1 MLDTA
6 RQVIRHEAQ
15 AVASLADKI
24 DASFLKAIDIIRE
37 CKGRVIITGMG
48 KSGLI
53 GRKIAATFN
62 STGTPSFFLHP
73 AEGMH
78 GDIGLVTRSDVVLAL
93 SKSGDTTELMPI
105 LKVFER
111 LGVPLI
117 SITGNPSSTL
127 AEKSDVVLDVS
138 VDGEAGSNNL
148 IPTSSTTAAMV
159 MGDALAIVLLNL
171 QNFSNDDLALLHT
184 GGEIGRLLLKVM
196 DLMHTGDEIPMVTEN
211 IPVYRAV
218 LEITSK
224 MLGFTT
230 VVDPEG
236 KLVGVFTDGD
246 LRRTIEQGKDI
257 KNTLIKEVFTPK
269 PKTVHKEAIAEK
281 AVHIM
286 EFHRITSLVIVDNQG
301 RPEGVIH
308 LHDLLK
314 ANII

>member
-1 MLDTA
+1 
-6 RQVIRHEAQ
+6 
-15 AVASLADKI
+15 
-24 DASFLKAIDIIRE
+24 
-37 CKGRVIITGMG
+37 
-48 KSGLI
+48 
-53 GRKIAATFN
+53 
-62 STGTPSFFLHP
+62 
-73 AEGMH
+73 
-78 GDIGLVTRSDVVLAL
+78 
-93 SKSGDTTELMPI
+93 
-105 LKVFER
+105 
-111 LGVPLI
+111 
-117 SITGNPSSTL
+117 
-127 AEKSDVVLDVS
+127 
-138 VDGEAGSNNL
+138 
-148 IPTSSTTAAMV
+148 
-159 MGDALAIVLLNL
+159 
-171 QNFSNDDLALLHT
+171 
-184 GGEIGRLLLKVM
+184 
-196 DLMHTGDEIPMVTEN
+196 MHTGDEIPMVTEN